1 MLKRILLCG
10 LFLIQGCLYADVQV
24 PLDTDMN
31 QTQMG
36 SKAGRASSYSVL
48 WLVAWGD
55 SSTAKA
61 AEKGGITVV
70 NHLDQEVELVLFGAF
85 VKNTTIAYGE

>member
-1 MLKRILLCG
+1 MLRKIVLCG
-10 LFLIQGCLYADVQV
+10 LIIIQGCVYADVQM

-31 QTQMG
+31 QTRLG
-36 SKAGRASSYSVL
+36 SKSGRATSYSVL

-61 AEKGGITVV
+61 AEKGAISVV
-70 NHLDQEVELVLFGAF
+70 NHLDQEVELALFGAF
-85 VKNTTIAYGE
+85 VKNTTIAYGD